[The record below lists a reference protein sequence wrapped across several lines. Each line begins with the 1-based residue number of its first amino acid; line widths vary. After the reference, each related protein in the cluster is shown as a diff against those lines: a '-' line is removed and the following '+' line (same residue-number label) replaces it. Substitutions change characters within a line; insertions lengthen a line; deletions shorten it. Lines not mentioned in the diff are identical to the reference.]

1 MSIFSSDTFKGK
13 HALITGATGGIGYE
27 TAKVLAQMGANV
39 TITGRKEKVLNELND
54 EIQNNLPESKVNL
67 VVADLTNA
75 SDREKLV
82 QEAEEK
88 LGFVSL
94 LVNSAG
100 ITGGGIME
108 DLTQEE
114 LERVMHLNFTVPILL
129 TQQIYESMKDLKEG
143 AIVNVSSLSGLRGTY
158 GGTAYTGSKFAL
170 NGFTQSFALEAI
182 EHGIRVNAVC
192 PGYVDTQ
199 MGRDGIKKKGKREN
213 RSFEE
218 QLEIENQNL
227 PSGRISNAMEVAN
240 TIAFLLS
247 DSGENIIGETVKIS
261 GGSVM
266 GL

>member
-1 MSIFSSDTFKGK
+1 MSIFSSDVFKGK

-27 TAKVLAQMGANV
+27 TAKVLAQMGADV
-39 TITGRKEKVLNELND
+39 TITGRKEKVLNELKN
-54 EIQNNLPESKVNL
+54 EIQSSLSEAKVNL

-88 LGFVSL
+88 LGLVSL

-100 ITGGGIME
+100 ITGGGVME

-129 TQQIYESMKDLKEG
+129 TQQIYETMKEHREG
-143 AIVNVSSLSGLRGTY
+143 TIVNVSSLSGLRGTY

-199 MGRDGIKKKGKREN
+199 MGREGIQKKGEREN

-218 QLEIENQNL
+218 QLKIENANL
-227 PSGRISNAMEVAN
+227 PSGRISNALEVAN

-247 DSGENIIGETVKIS
+247 DSAENIVGETVKIS

>member
-1 MSIFSSDTFKGK
+1 MSIFSSDAFKGK

-27 TAKVLAQMGANV
+27 TAKVLAQMGADV
-39 TITGRKEKVLNELND
+39 TITGRKEEMLTKLKN
-54 EIQNNLPESKVNL
+54 EIQTDYPDIKVNS
-67 VVADLTNA
+67 VVADLTQA
-75 SDREKLV
+75 SEREKLV
-82 QEAEEK
+82 QEAVK
-88 LGFVSL
+88 NLGPVSL

-100 ITGGGIME
+100 ITGGGVMG

-129 TQQIYESMKDLKEG
+129 TQQIYLSMKKNKEG

-182 EHGIRVNAVC
+182 GYGIRVNAVC
-192 PGYVDTQ
+192 PGYVDTE
-199 MGRDGIKKKGKREN
+199 MGRNGIERKGKREN

-227 PSGRISNAMEVAN
+227 PSKRISNALEVAN

-247 DSGENIIGETVKIS
+247 DSAENIVGETVKIS

-266 GL
+266 GV